1 MTSVSA
7 NALQQDKT
15 TVSLNIR
22 LSYTSSVWSGK
33 TFSRPIHGHK
43 WCLFSYWSLWK
54 WNGWLLFVNLKISH
68 HHPRWKF
75 CNIKLPK
82 LAWQIGELHSAKP
95 SDTLKSSDFGQKNTN
110 LKNRHVGFSF
120 IPSCV
125 PDPKTDKLW
134 VHLMIFGLP
143 GICVT
148 REVDVCVQMAISW
161 DRKSYIHSWQYL
173 QDMTGRRLLISA
185 S

>member
-1 MTSVSA
+1 MTSVSE

-54 WNGWLLFVNLKISH
+54 WNGWLRFVNLKISH

-75 CNIKLPK
+75 CNIKLPQLPDRLVNYSLQSSQTHSRVQTSDRK
-82 LAWQIGELHSAKP
+82 TQI
-95 SDTLKSSDFGQKNTN
+95 
-110 LKNRHVGFSF
+110 LKNRHVDYSF